1 MPFLRTRNYK
11 QFEVVDETSD
21 TVLHTFEGAAKANK
35 ALPGD
40 EVTLDASKNVIL
52 GARAP
57 HPPLAGYLEL
67 NSKTTYGL
75 TKKGMPLFLF
85 VPLNPSYPS
94 FIVSSSDRDRS
105 CKKIAVIDFLEWT
118 HDRVLPRGALKQILG
133 PATDL
138 ESEEAALLWTAC
150 PWNALTEGLT
160 VLEDDCPKRSE
171 LKGTT
176 YNIDPEGCKDI
187 DDCVTLF
194 KDGQDW
200 LLTIT
205 IADVASAVEEM
216 SAVDC
221 MAANQGQ
228 TLYREGVA
236 VKPMLPRYY
245 SEEHCSLIPGHPRR
259 GVSLTLR
266 FDKDLVLAGDPVWS
280 ETLIT
285 NQKSYS
291 YEDVEGE
298 DVSVL
303 GCMVSALKGHV
314 VDDPHEWIEVLMVL
328 YNTEAAKLLLTAGVG
343 ILRVHS
349 APDLAKLE
357 RYAAM
362 DPELKVL
369 ASKAAI
375 YTLIG
380 SQETYQ
386 HWGLDAAAYCH
397 ASSPIR
403 RYADLANQR
412 ILKQLIRGNK
422 QGLIVSVPVS
432 DLNERAKVSKGYERD
447 RVFLNALLKEGQ
459 REFEALILDLVEE
472 SGQVKCVLWIHEW
485 QQKVKCRY
493 ALVEILE
500 IGYKVRSADESK
512 NYELKEGLV
521 VRIECGLNLG
531 ASRWKDRVVITLL
544 DTETSA
550 AQDL

>member
-11 QFEVVDETSD
+11 QFEVVDETTD
-21 TVLHTFEGAAKANK
+21 KVLHTFEGTNQANR

-52 GARAP
+52 GTRAP
-57 HPPLAGYLEL
+57 HLPLAGYLEL

-118 HDRVLPRGALKQILG
+118 HDRVLPRGALKHMIG
-133 PATDL
+133 PAGDL
-138 ESEEAALLWTAC
+138 IAEEEALLWTAC
-150 PWNALTEGLT
+150 PWSTLTQGLI
-160 VLEDDCPKRSE
+160 VLADDCPKRSE

-176 YNIDPEGCKDI
+176 FNIDPEGCKDI
-187 DDCVTLF
+187 DDCVTLL

-205 IADVASAVEEM
+205 IADVASAIEEM

-228 TLYREGVA
+228 TLYRDGVA
-236 VKPMLPRYY
+236 IKPMLPRYY
-245 SEEHCSLIPGHPRR
+245 SEEHCSLIPGAPRR

-266 FDKDLVLAGDPVWS
+266 FDKDLVSVGDPVWS

-298 DVSVL
+298 DASTL
-303 GCMVSALKGHV
+303 GCLVSALKGSV
-314 VDDPHEWIEVLMVL
+314 KSDPHEWIEILMVL
-328 YNTEAAKLLLTAGVG
+328 YNTEAAKLLLTGGEG
-343 ILRVHS
+343 ILRTHS
-349 APDLAKLE
+349 VPDLAKLE

-362 DPELKVL
+362 DPKLKVL
-369 ASKAAI
+369 ASKAAT

-412 ILKQLIRGNK
+412 ILKQLIRGNTK
-422 QGLIVSVPVS
+422 GLVVSVPVS
-432 DLNERAKVSKGYERD
+432 ELNQRAKVSKGYERD

-459 REFEALILDLVEE
+459 REFEALVLDLVQEDT
-472 SGQVKCVLWIHEW
+472 QVKCVLWIHEW
-485 QQKVKCRY
+485 QQKIKCRY

-500 IGYKVRSADESK
+500 NGYKVRSADESK
-512 NYELKEGLV
+512 VYELKEGQAI
-521 VRIECGLNLG
+521 RIECGLNLG
-531 ASRWKDRVVITLL
+531 ASRWKDRVVIRILG
-544 DTETSA
+544 
-550 AQDL
+550 